1 MRMAGKFD
9 VSMMD
14 HPIRIPFQ
22 SENQTLTALYITR
35 CAKAAK
41 VRKEPIVSCAARRMD
56 DLKPPKPAVQDVWE
70 PVVAAANHIS

>member
-14 HPIRIPFQ
+14 PPIRIPFQ

-41 VRKEPIVSCAARRMD
+41 VLKEPILTNAAPGSKGKYVHDAHFCAFMQRFTR
-56 DLKPPKPAVQDVWE
+56 L
-70 PVVAAANHIS
+70 